1 MTKVTINN
9 PDINNKP
16 FTIEPVKI
24 ENIII
29 KNEIKN
35 GAIYDKN
42 FIIFVKVNVKAIG
55 GVGGSGIILLIY
67 YYIINQAII

>member
-1 MTKVTINN
+1 M
-9 PDINNKP
+9 NNKP

-24 ENIII
+24 ENITI

-42 FIIFVKVNVKAIG
+42 FIIFVKLNVRAIG
-55 GVGGSGIILLIY
+55 GGLDNPCIILLLY